1 MMKAGMNMIAV
12 VKEKPGAGFVVR
24 EIPIPVPGPNEVL
37 IQVQAVGI
45 CGSDLPIF
53 AGKRPVPLPFVP
65 GHEFAGIIAAAGKDV
80 ADYQTGDRVAPGLV
94 IHCGE
99 CLPCRRG
106 EESLCDRIVETGIH
120 VNGAFAEYVTV
131 PVQTLHR
138 LPEHVDFTAGASIDP
153 VASAY
158 RPVKK
163 AGIGSEDLVVVFGPG
178 PIGLFAG
185 QLARAEGARQ
195 VIVVG
200 LPQDSDRLD
209 LARTLGLD
217 AVAVKN
223 AQDLPEQIRTIS
235 GGDLPRVV
243 LEATGSAGVFLDCL
257 KVVDKGGII
266 VVAGIVHDLSTFD
279 FAQVVRREIRIAG
292 SICYTWRE
300 FRESLKLV
308 ADGRVQVQPL
318 ITHHLPLQ
326 DIGQGLEALIQRQ
339 AVKVMLYPGDWRPA
353 GFTG

>member
-1 MMKAGMNMIAV
+1 MGMNMIAV
-12 VKEKPGAGFVVR
+12 VKETTGPGFTIR
-24 EIPIPVPGPNEVL
+24 ERLIPKHGPDDVL

-53 AGKRPVPLPFVP
+53 AGKRPVPLPFIP
-65 GHEFAGIIAAAGKDV
+65 GHEFAGIVAAVGENV
-80 ADYQTGDRVAPGLV
+80 LDYQVGDRVAPGLV
-94 IHCGE
+94 IHCGD

-120 VNGAFAEYVTV
+120 VDGAFAEFVTV
-131 PVQTLHR
+131 PAKTLHR
-138 LPEHVDFTAGASIDP
+138 LPEHMDFTMGATIDP

-163 AGIGSEDLVVVFGPG
+163 AAIGSEDLVVVFGPG

-185 QLARAEGARQ
+185 QLAKAEGARQ
-195 VIVVG
+195 VIMVG
-200 LPQDSDRLD
+200 LPQDSDRLA
-209 LARTLGLD
+209 LAQKLGLD
-217 AVAVKN
+217 TVVTEKSQSLA
-223 AQDLPEQIRTIS
+223 DQIRCIS

-243 LEATGSAGVFLDCL
+243 LEATGSAAVFTDCL
-257 KVVDKGGII
+257 SVVDKGGII
-266 VVAGIVHDLSTFD
+266 VVAGIVHELSSFD

-300 FRESLKLV
+300 FRESLRLV
-308 ADGRVQVQPL
+308 ADGRVQVMPL

-326 DIGQGLEALIQRQ
+326 DIGLGLDALKKGE
-339 AVKVMLYPGDWRPA
+339 AVKVMLYPSTWRPQN
-353 GFTG
+353 TQ